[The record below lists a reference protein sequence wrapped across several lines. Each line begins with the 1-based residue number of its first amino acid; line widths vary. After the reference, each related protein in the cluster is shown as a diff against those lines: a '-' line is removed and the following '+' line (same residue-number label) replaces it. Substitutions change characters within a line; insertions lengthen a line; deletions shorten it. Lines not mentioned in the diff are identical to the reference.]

1 MMDAVDQQA
10 LTGAVIK
17 LHNLDIAE
25 LWLDYV
31 ALGGDA
37 SEQEIRDYSLG
48 TGTLPEKER
57 DALSHSVNER
67 CAEADLVVRAPY
79 SNSPLAVMHAG
90 PKDPYSS
97 K

>member
-1 MMDAVDQQA
+1 MDAVDQQA

-17 LHNLDIAE
+17 RHNLDIAA

-37 SEQEIRDYSLG
+37 SEYDIRAYSLG
-48 TGTLPEKER
+48 VGTLPEKER
-57 DALSHSVNER
+57 DALSQAVNEC
-67 CAEADLVVRAPY
+67 CAEAGQVVRAPY
-79 SNSPLAVMHAG
+79 SNSLLATEHAE
-90 PKDPYSS
+90 PQDPYSS

>member
-1 MMDAVDQQA
+1 MDAVDQQA

-17 LHNLDIAE
+17 RHNLDIAA

-37 SEQEIRDYSLG
+37 SEDAVTAYSQG
-48 TGTLPEKER
+48 TGTLQEKER
-57 DALSHSVNER
+57 DALSQAVNER
-67 CAEADLVVRAPY
+67 CAEIGITVRAPY
-79 SNSPLAVMHAG
+79 SNSPLSREPVE
-90 PKDPYSS
+90 PQDPYPS

>member
-1 MMDAVDQQA
+1 MDEVDQQA

-17 LHNLDIAE
+17 RHNLDLGE

-37 SEQEIRDYSLG
+37 SEQQIRDYSAGAAGLS
-48 TGTLPEKER
+48 EKER
-57 DALSHSVNER
+57 DALSQAVNEH
-67 CAEADLVVRAPY
+67 CAAAGLDVRAPF
-79 SNSPLAVMHAG
+79 SDSPLEKVDAK
-90 PKDPYSS
+90 PQDPYSS

>member
-1 MMDAVDQQA
+1 MDELDQQA

-17 LHNLDIAE
+17 RHGLDLTE

-37 SEQEIRDYSLG
+37 SEQDLREYASGAAD
-48 TGTLPEKER
+48 LPEKDR
-57 DALSHSVNER
+57 DALSQAVNEH
-67 CAEADLVVRAPY
+67 CAASNRSVRAPY
-79 SNSPLAVMHAG
+79 SDSPLILSHAQ
-90 PKDPYSS
+90 PQDPYSS

>member
-1 MMDAVDQQA
+1 MDAVDQQA

-17 LHNLDIAE
+17 RHNLDIAA

-37 SEQEIRDYSLG
+37 SEDDIRAYSLG
-48 TGTLPEKER
+48 VGTLPEKER
-57 DALSHSVNER
+57 DALSQAVNEC
-67 CAEADLVVRAPY
+67 CAEAGQVVRAPY
-79 SNSPLAVMHAG
+79 SNSLLAIQHAE
-90 PKDPYSS
+90 PQDPYSS